1 MTSSFSTASSNL
13 QYLDSL
19 LGPVLTAKDTGL
31 CPHTV
36 VGSLLQSLVLY
47 SFLPG
52 GVEELPWTRDMKVTL
67 VAQFCWEPLHSL
79 SESTAE
85 VKYTQY
91 KSLRRFCLSSLVGP
105 WDAVSSH
112 MFCLRIQLLG
122 PHLGAGDIWACFRL
136 CCWLCCWSVRAP
148 LSFLSLSFLSNWFS
162 TYAARYDPKLS
173 NGQNHSPWQANS
185 GPGALCLTALL

>member
-1 MTSSFSTASSNL
+1 MTVASSCDKTHSVKSFCTSCLVTSSFSTASLNL

-36 VGSLLQSLVLY
+36 VGSLSQSLVLY

-91 KSLRRFCLSSLVGP
+91 KRLRRFLFKLPRWPLGRSIFSHVLSSHPAVGSASRCRRYLIVLSSLLLTLLLVCSRP
-105 WDAVSSH
+105 S
-112 MFCLRIQLLG
+112 QL
-122 PHLGAGDIWACFRL
+122 
-136 CCWLCCWSVRAP
+136 SVLIFSLKLIFHICSP
-148 LSFLSLSFLSNWFS
+148 L
-162 TYAARYDPKLS
+162 
-173 NGQNHSPWQANS
+173 
-185 GPGALCLTALL
+185 